1 MLDTIFNLLLII
13 IMTLA
18 VYGLLV
24 SIRQGKRAEKRG
36 EAMLKALLKK
46 IQEEERYAEE
56 SGDRQLP
63 REETN

>member
-1 MLDTIFNLLLII
+1 
-13 IMTLA
+13 MTLA